1 MSMKMNTKATNIV
14 LSESVTDYLNKKIE
28 DVKRLLDLSDET
40 LFMQVD
46 LGRTTRHHHS
56 GEIFRAEI
64 NIFSS
69 RGQFRAVTERQDL
82 FSAIDGVKEEIMTE
96 IARRKGRRLSLL
108 KRGGQKI
115 KAMLRGLYRKK

>member
-40 LFMQVD
+40 LFMQVE
-46 LGRTTRHHHS
+46 LGRTPRHHHS